1 MFFFVAGIHV
11 HFWYS
16 FCLCWDGMTSGIYK
30 FPRCCVGLINMWH
43 DNVSLPLNLCWL
55 FFWVLVSCEI
65 QIQSSMLWGL
75 KLIVPEF
82 WWGEALHVSFWR
94 FMSEDLSNF
103 LLSSYLM
110 RSFFFFLYI
119 YFFFLSIC
127 DEVIGYTT
135 FAELGYRHCILR
147 YTTSVMLNINA
158 IFWPFIFCFQK
169 RCWTIFL
176 KWTYIRARTKM
187 PASMQL
193 QLMPHSSSPVAH
205 IVHTLY
211 CLFSC

>member
-110 RSFFFFLYI
+110 RSFFFFFCTSI
-119 YFFFLSIC
+119 FFSFLFVMKWLAIQHLRSW
-127 DEVIGYTT
+127 DIGTVYYVTPL
-135 FAELGYRHCILR
+135 ALC
-147 YTTSVMLNINA
+147 
-158 IFWPFIFCFQK
+158 
-169 RCWTIFL
+169 
-176 KWTYIRARTKM
+176 
-187 PASMQL
+187 
-193 QLMPHSSSPVAH
+193 
-205 IVHTLY
+205 
-211 CLFSC
+211 